1 MRNKS
6 GILDYVAGALDD
18 RRTRFVFPFAIPAE
32 FWAREVALATGR
44 PLDPGRFM
52 AWDRFKEH
60 ALSIKQTGRREIN
73 RAVRTLF
80 ASSLLRENHREF
92 QKGKALLRDYINPD
106 YADSSYSSFIGSIA
120 RLLPTLDAILRRPEI
135 AEIRDDAY
143 FNDLKLIHERY
154 ARFLAEHN
162 FYEPSWNRAAFS
174 AFDEKWLLFYPE
186 LAADWDE
193 YEEELLRLA
202 QDAGEIVRIIP
213 LSAIDAPSCEN
224 ARGEAVRAVIGSYAR
239 KHITFTFSA
248 DEYRCLALLTRR
260 LLDEARLSYEDIVIS
275 FAGGSNPERLIQ
287 EFCLYDIP
295 VDPRQGKSLV
305 EHPAGRIFTALS
317 ACPAQKWSF
326 RSLKNLLLDKAFP
339 WKDKE
344 WIDLLID
351 FGLHYRCLSGF
362 HEGYHDIDVW
372 EKTFERHIK
381 RDFLERPVFKLSLF
395 YEQLKKDINAVVN
408 ATSFADLRTAWHIF
422 SRNHFDKTALSS
434 DTDKLFAR
442 AMRELDALIEIE
454 KQFPGLSAG
463 SAESGDDEKVA
474 GGRAFP
480 IFLSYIQEEPYV
492 YQSDTRGVALYDYR
506 MAAGIGPA
514 AHFIINMNQED
525 ATVVYAAGASFLR
538 EDRKRLLKIPDRDVS
553 ADFIRA
559 YAISGGFPVFTVSL
573 QTFSGSVIPHRRL
586 YELDDRLVYP
596 KDVLLPESPYDIESK
611 LGLSEGR
618 GEGGA
623 YYAPLDAPSLVSEIQ
638 KRGWLARQTLLCPPL
653 GVDLRYTP
661 MNDVALREA
670 LRERL
675 GKQLF
680 FSRIKRH
687 IPIDDE
693 NTNESVRDL
702 RLSPTDLNEYQV
714 CPFKWLMERGLLIA
728 PKQTEIETID
738 QRNVGTLY
746 HHIIEAIFKRIQ
758 ENGDGRFHSALLMD
772 EYQTYIVEESRMAI
786 AEAQMNEG
794 TFQESV
800 YDMLRP
806 RIMAAI
812 SDYLVLAD
820 IDGAKVLGAE
830 IPLRREYPPSETV
843 LSGKADLVLQDSA
856 GDLLVM
862 DFKTASLPPAAA
874 LVAMDDA
881 ETAIPQNVQMAAYI
895 NMIEHGNHKAANTSD
910 TDSSDTGNIAA
921 TNVANTSDTNDASPP
936 LVTRARF
943 YSIDNRKFRDV
954 VDENGGKGKYHLPRT
969 PEEYRREV
977 DGVDALFAQVS
988 DTVKQGA
995 YQVTKDRGNCG
1006 TCTVSS
1012 VCRRA
1017 FIAVS

>member
-1 MRNKS
+1 MKNKS
-6 GILDYVAGALDD
+6 GILDYIAGALED
-18 RRTRFVFPFAIPAE
+18 RRARFVFPFAIPAE
-32 FWAREVALATGR
+32 FWAREAALAAGR

-52 AWDRFKEH
+52 AWDKFKEH

-106 YADSSYSSFIGSIA
+106 YANSSYSSFIGSLA
-120 RLLPTLDAILRRPEI
+120 RLLPMLDRVLRRPEI

-162 FYEPSWNRAAFS
+162 LYEPSWNRASFN

-186 LAADWDE
+186 LAEDWDE

-202 QDAGEIVRIIP
+202 KDAGETVRIIP

-224 ARGEAVRAVIGSYAR
+224 AQGEAVRAVIGSYAR
-239 KHITFTFSA
+239 KHIAFTFSA

-275 FAGGSNPERLIQ
+275 FAGGAHPERLIQ
-287 EFCLYDIP
+287 EFSLYDIP
-295 VDPRQGKSLV
+295 IDPRQGKFLV
-305 EHPAGRIFTALS
+305 EYPAGRIFTALS

-351 FGLHYRCLSGF
+351 FGLQYRCLSGF

-372 EKTFERHIK
+372 EQTFDRHIQ
-381 RDFLERPVFKLSLF
+381 RGFLDQPVFKISSF
-395 YEQLKKDINAVVN
+395 YGQLKKDINALVN
-408 ATSFADLRTAWHIF
+408 ATSFEDLRTAWHMF
-422 SRNHFDKTALSS
+422 SRNHFDKTALAP

-442 AMRELDALIEIE
+442 SMRALDALIEIE
-454 KQFPGLSAG
+454 KQFPGLSTG
-463 SAESGDDEKVA
+463 SAETSGDEKAA

-492 YQSDTRGVALYDYR
+492 FQSDTRGVALYDYR
-506 MAAGIGPA
+506 VAAGIGPA
-514 AHFIINMNQED
+514 VHFIINMNQED
-525 ATVVYAAGASFLR
+525 ATVVYATGASFLR
-538 EDRKRLLKIPDRDVS
+538 EDRKRLLKIPDRDLS
-553 ADFIRA
+553 ASFIHA
-559 YAISGGFPVFTVSL
+559 YAISGGFPVFTVSS

-586 YELDDRLVYP
+586 YELDGRLVYP
-596 KDVLLPESPYDIESK
+596 KDVLLPENPYDIEAK
-611 LGLSEGR
+611 LVLND
-618 GEGGA
+618 GGVW
-623 YYAPLDAPSLVSEIQ
+623 YAPLDAPPLVSEIQ
-638 KRGWLARQTLLCPPL
+638 KRGWQARQTLLCPPL

-675 GKQLF
+675 GKQMLF
-680 FSRIKRH
+680 RRIKRH

-693 NTNESVRDL
+693 NTGEAVRDL

-714 CPFKWLMERGLLIA
+714 CPFKWLMERGLLIE
-728 PKQTEIETID
+728 PKQTEIETIG
-738 QRNVGTLY
+738 QRNIGTLY
-746 HHIIEAIFKRIQ
+746 HRIIEAIFKRIQ
-758 ENGDGRFHSALLMD
+758 EHGDGRFHSALIAD
-772 EYQTYIVEESRMAI
+772 EYQTYIIEEVRIAI

-794 TFQESV
+794 AFQESV

-812 SDYLVLAD
+812 NDYLVRAD

-830 IPLRREYPPSETV
+830 IPLRREYPPSETA
-843 LSGKADLVLQDSA
+843 LSGKTDLVLQDSA

-862 DFKTASLPPAAA
+862 DFKTASLPLAAA
-874 LVAMDDA
+874 LIATDDA
-881 ETAIPQNVQMAAYI
+881 DTAIPQDVQMAAYI
-895 NMIEHGNHKAANTSD
+895 NMIEHIHNAAD
-910 TDSSDTGNIAA
+910 
-921 TNVANTSDTNDASPP
+921 TSDTNDAPPP

-943 YSIDNRKFRDV
+943 YSIDNRKFCDV
-954 VDENGGKGKYHLPRT
+954 VDEKGGKGKYHLPRT
-969 PEEYRREV
+969 PEEYQREK
-977 DGVDALFAQVS
+977 DGVNALFAQVS

-995 YQVTKDRGNCG
+995 YQVTKDRSNCG
-1006 TCTVSS
+1006 ACTVSS
-1012 VCRRA
+1012 VCRHA

>member
-1 MRNKS
+1 MNKS
-6 GILDYVAGALDD
+6 GILDYIAGALED
-18 RRTRFVFPFAIPAE
+18 RRVRFVFPFAIPAE
-32 FWAREVALATGR
+32 FWAREAALATGR

-60 ALSIKQTGRREIN
+60 ALSIRQTGRREIN

-120 RLLPTLDAILRRPEI
+120 RLLPALDAVLRRPEI
-135 AEIRDDAY
+135 ADIREDAY

-154 ARFLAEHN
+154 AWFLAEHN
-162 FYEPSWNRAAFS
+162 LYEPSWNRAAFN

-186 LAADWDE
+186 LAEDWDE
-193 YEEELLRLA
+193 YEEELLCLA
-202 QDAGEIVRIIP
+202 KDGGDTVRIIP
-213 LSAIDAPSCEN
+213 LGAIAAPLYEN
-224 ARGEAVRAVIGSYAR
+224 ARGETIHAIIGSYAR
-239 KHITFTFSA
+239 KHMVFTLSS

-260 LLDEARLSYEDIVIS
+260 LLDEARLGYEDIVIS
-275 FAGGSNPERLIQ
+275 FAGGGNPERLIQ
-287 EFCLYDIP
+287 EFRLYDIP
-295 VDPRQGKSLV
+295 VDLRQGKSLV
-305 EHPAGRIFTALS
+305 EYPAGRIFTALS

-351 FGLHYRCLSGF
+351 FGLQYRCLSGF

-372 EKTFERHIK
+372 EKTFEQHIK
-381 RDFLERPVFKLSLF
+381 RDFLERPVFKLSSF

-408 ATSFADLRTAWHIF
+408 ASSFEDLRTAWHIF
-422 SRNHFDKTALSS
+422 SRNHFDKAALAS

-442 AMRELDALIEIE
+442 AMRALDALIEIE

-463 SAESGDDEKVA
+463 SAETGGDETGA

-506 MAAGIGPA
+506 VAAGIGPA
-514 AHFIINMNQED
+514 VCFIINMSQED

-586 YELDDRLVYP
+586 YDLEGRLVYP
-596 KDVLLPESPYDIESK
+596 KDVLLPESPYDIEAK
-611 LGLSEGR
+611 LGLSEGA
-618 GEGGA
+618 GVGGA
-623 YYAPLDAPSLVSEIQ
+623 DILPLVSEVQ
-638 KRGWLARQTLLCPPL
+638 KHGWQARQVMLCPPL

-675 GKQLF
+675 GKQIL

-693 NTNESVRDL
+693 NTSEAVHDL

-714 CPFKWLMERGLLIA
+714 CPFKWLMERGLLIE

-738 QRNVGTLY
+738 QKNVGTLY
-746 HHIIEAIFKRIQ
+746 HHIIEAIFRRIQ
-758 ENGDGRFHSALLMD
+758 ENGDGYFHSALLVD
-772 EYQTYIVEESRMAI
+772 EYQTYIVEETRKAI
-786 AEAQMNEG
+786 AKAQMNEG
-794 TFQESV
+794 AFQESV

-806 RIMAAI
+806 RIMAAMR
-812 SDYLVLAD
+812 DYLVQAD

-830 IPLRREYPPSETV
+830 IPLRREYPCSETA
-843 LSGKADLVLQDSA
+843 LSGKTDLVLQDSA
-856 GDLLVM
+856 GNLLVL
-862 DFKTASLPPAAA
+862 DFKTASLPLTSA

-881 ETAIPQNVQMAAYI
+881 EPAIPQDVQMAAYI
-895 NMIEHGNHKAANTSD
+895 NMIEHGNHN
-910 TDSSDTGNIAA
+910 
-921 TNVANTSDTNDASPP
+921 ANTSDTNAASPP

-943 YSIDNRKFRDV
+943 YSIDNRKFLNV
-954 VDENGGKGKYHLPRT
+954 VGQNGGKGKYHLPRT

-977 DGVDALFAQVS
+977 NGVDALFARVA

-995 YQVTKDRGNCG
+995 YEVTKDRGNCVV
-1006 TCTVSS
+1006 CTVSS